1 MPYSS
6 PQNVSENLSTSSS
19 LPSQT
24 PTSSPNPVFIP
35 MQSTPLPSL
44 PLPFLSPSSFLSSLI
59 PTTHTQ
65 VHRLLRRMSRSPLRP
80 HPRSRPRR
88 RSRPQRR
95 ALPRSSTLLWSHRRY
110 LLGKRQRR
118 SSFPRLETKRHPRQ
132 QWCLVHRVCPTINN
146 SLLSRQP
153 SFAFLDFLTYVIMLL
168 FRIL

>member
-1 MPYSS
+1 MPYSL

-24 PTSSPNPVFIP
+24 PTFSQNPVFIH
-35 MQSTPLPSL
+35 MQSTHLPSL
-44 PLPFLSPSSFLSSLI
+44 SLPLSSSLSSLTLI
-59 PTTHTQ
+59 NHTQ

-95 ALPRSSTLLWSHRRY
+95 ALSRSSTLLWPHRRY

-132 QWCLVHRVCPTINN
+132 QWCLVHRVCN
-146 SLLSRQP
+146 
-153 SFAFLDFLTYVIMLL
+153 
-168 FRIL
+168 